1 MGGGGGGVS
10 QNTRD
15 MKTEGV
21 RRGTRQRGRGTRE
34 SSTLEQGITTHAYDD
49 AITNYYLYT
58 RLKQFSFKYNPSF
71 FKD

>member
-10 QNTRD
+10 QNTCD

-21 RRGTRQRGRGTRE
+21 RKGRGTRE
-34 SSTLEQGITTHAYDD
+34 SSTLEQSIMTHVYDN

-58 RLKQFSFKYNPSF
+58 RLKQLT
-71 FKD
+71 